1 MYKVFILLTF
11 FFTSLYGGW
20 ADKTLSELSIQEKIG
35 QLIIVPACPRY
46 ESETLRKTLQS
57 YHIGGILVKQ
67 GHPLQQIP
75 FLNTLQ
81 SEAKIPLLCTGDAE
95 WGLGMRMEDTL
106 SFPKNGILGLHP
118 EKIEDVG
125 VWIGKQCHQVGIHL
139 NFAPVVDVNNNP
151 DNPIIGVRS
160 FGADPEAVASCSVSM
175 IKGMHEG
182 GVLTCAKHF
191 PGHGDTDV
199 DSHKGLPRIPHSR
212 EHLEKIEFVPF
223 KKAIDSGVDAIMTG
237 HLMLPA
243 LDPES
248 PATLSIPI
256 VTDLLQK
263 EWGFQ
268 GLVVTDALN
277 MKALSEHYSTGEIAV
292 KALLAGHDLL
302 LYGAHRYDDVH
313 VILTE
318 LIPRVV
324 EALLQVPEEVL
335 DPHVLKVLQ
344 AKEKLGLH
352 KNRVTELS
360 ENLMSELHHPDAM
373 ALIESISTVKS

>member
-1 MYKVFILLTF
+1 MYKVFILLLF
-11 FFTSLYGGW
+11 FLTSLYGGW
-20 ADKTLSELSIQEKIG
+20 AEKTLSELSIQEKIG
-35 QLIIVPACPRY
+35 QLIIVPACPRH
-46 ESETLRKTLQS
+46 ESETLRMTLQR

-118 EKIEDVG
+118 EKIEEVG

-151 DNPIIGVRS
+151 DNPVIGTRS
-160 FGADPEAVASCSVSM
+160 FGADPEAVASCSASM
-175 IKGMHEG
+175 IKGMHKG

-212 EHLEKIEFVPF
+212 DHLEKIEFVPF
-223 KKAIDSGVDAIMTG
+223 RRAIDSGVDAIMTG

-243 LDPES
+243 LDPEF

-313 VILTE
+313 VILSE

-324 EALLQVPEEVL
+324 EALMQVPEEVL

-352 KNRVTELS
+352 KDRVTELS
-360 ENLMSELHHPDAM
+360 ENLMSELHHSDAIT
-373 ALIESISTVKS
+373 LIDSMSHD